1 MARPTLALTLA
12 ATLLTAGCGD
22 PVVVL
27 GDWPGYMRVVLGVGG
42 VAGTTTDTAAVRTRL
57 FVPYGVAAAADGAIY
72 VGDQGAGAQF
82 GRIIRVTPAG
92 RALDVYSAAA
102 GCGPCL
108 QQPEG
113 MAVDSTS
120 LYVAD
125 PGAGR
130 IWRVSLQRFG
140 EVTPLAGNG
149 GGSSGADG
157 PALSTSIAGPAHV
170 VLDAT
175 GRIYFSERGG
185 NRVRRLDADGTLH
198 TVAGT
203 GAAGFSGDGGAAV
216 SAALNGPSGLALQGG
231 TLFIAD
237 AGSQRVR
244 AVDLA
249 SGIIRTVAGTGVS
262 GFTGDDGLATAATL
276 ATPQA
281 LAVTP
286 DGRTLYIA
294 DQLNR
299 RIRSLDLGTGVIR
312 TFAGSGAAGFGGAG
326 RAAAETALPL
336 PIDIAVSPYRLLFV
350 VDAVNLVVWRTP
362 LGL

>member
-27 GDWPGYMRVVLGVGG
+27 GDWPGYMRVVLGV
-42 VAGTTTDTAAVRTRL
+42 AGSAGMTTDTAAVRTRL
-57 FVPYGVAAAADGAIY
+57 FVPYGVAAAADGSIY
-72 VGDQGAGAQF
+72 VGDQA

-102 GCGPCL
+102 GCAPCL

-125 PGAGR
+125 PGAGKV
-130 IWRVSLQRFG
+130 WRVSLQRFG
-140 EVTPLAGNG
+140 EVTALAGNG
-149 GGSSGADG
+149 GESSGPDG

-175 GRIYFSERGG
+175 GRIYFSERRG

-198 TVAGT
+198 SVAGT
-203 GAAGFSGDGGAAV
+203 GAAGFSGDGGAAT
-216 SAALNGPSGLALQGG
+216 SATLNGPSGLALQGS

-244 AVDLA
+244 AVDLS

-262 GFTGDDGLATAATL
+262 GFTGDDGPATAATL

-281 LAVTP
+281 LAATP

-299 RIRSLDLGTGVIR
+299 RIRSLDLTTGVIR
-312 TFAGSGAAGFGGAG
+312 TFAGTGGSGFGGAG